1 VSRSDGPGAWENAE
15 ADDRVIAGQRPDT
28 TFSAPAAIRAAWG
41 QPPTAQ
47 RPRTIALVAWRPVVK
62 DALRGFAKVLQPSGL
77 KLIDCPILV
86 STGKTWASLPSKP
99 VLDSVEEVIQRHL
112 PPDQFAILKTAEKS
126 ERELIAGLVG
136 MIAGGGAP

>member
-1 VSRSDGPGAWENAE
+1 
-15 ADDRVIAGQRPDT
+15 
-28 TFSAPAAIRAAWG
+28 
-41 QPPTAQ
+41 
-47 RPRTIALVAWRPVVK
+47 
-62 DALRGFAKVLQPSGL
+62 
-77 KLIDCPILV
+77 
-86 STGKTWASLPSKP
+86 LPSKP